1 LGNPVAL
8 KAALRHDTIRR
19 TIEVDGRVSIAEAEI
34 KQAMVRSAEK
44 IVFLADHDKIGTI
57 ASAFVGDIS
66 CADLLVTDSG
76 ADPSALAN
84 LRAERLK
91 VVTADPGAG

>member
-1 LGNPVAL
+1 LIKDSQVLQPRNLVSL
-8 KAALRHDTIRR
+8 KADVT
-19 TIEVDGRVSIAEAEI
+19 
-34 KQAMVRSAEK
+34 
-44 IVFLADHDKIGTI
+44 FLGCNGA

-76 ADPSALAN
+76 ADPSVLAN

-91 VVTADPGAG
+91 VVTADPSAG

>member
-8 KAALRHDTIRR
+8 RAVLRHDTIRR
-19 TIEVDGRVSIAEAEI
+19 AIEVDGRVSTAEAEI

-44 IVFLADHDKIGTI
+44 IVFLADHDKIGTV

-66 CADLLVTDSG
+66 CADLLVTDTG

-84 LRAERLK
+84 LRAEGLK